1 MNSQYNN
8 NKQND
13 SDYKS
18 YNNQQTQQN
27 SKKNYLIFAL
37 LIAIIAVLLVGVIYQ
52 FVCIKN
58 MERQLE
64 EKNTSSIVL
73 VKDNLDECFLN
84 YFNKN

>member
-8 NKQND
+8 KKQND